1 MRCDAVVVVARIDAR
16 AVDAVVV
23 AAVVVVVEDRAEH
36 RTRRVRIATVH
47 AGEIAPPNARTRH
60 RDARASDVQDEEA
73 RDRRARGDGDVG

>member
-36 RTRRVRIATVH
+36 RTRRVRVATVH

-60 RDARASDVQDEEA
+60 
-73 RDRRARGDGDVG
+73 